1 MMENPAPPTCLLTVN
16 AGTVGPKPDRCPTW
30 RARYGVEE
38 EKLGGQRKGR
48 AHPKNTWSTST
59 PGGSSA
65 RAAFPAI
72 PPSSA
77 ALRSFSLFD
86 RSEMCLSCCAEECK
100 PATAD
105 FWTHFP
111 PYAPKG
117 VRLDETMNDSG
128 RGMCEARERSEDFM
142 VLTVVWRRT
151 GETVVA
157 VWVLGC
163 EEA

>member
-1 MMENPAPPTCLLTVN
+1 M
-16 AGTVGPKPDRCPTW
+16 
-30 RARYGVEE
+30 AREVRRRVVSLGHIAANKSAQVPRISLSVFSKE